1 MDFHY
6 TPLLQRLFTAS
17 RELAAAHG
25 IVLHELTTIKASLED
40 AYLEL
45 TGGNTEYNTSIPRG
59 QADQPVAQQH
69 ALR

>member
-1 MDFHY
+1 ML
-6 TPLLQRLFTAS
+6 TLTAAPAA
-17 RELAAAHG
+17 RIGELAAAHG

-45 TGGNTEYNTSIPRG
+45 TGGNTEYNASIPRG
-59 QADQPVAQQH
+59 QADQPVTQQH